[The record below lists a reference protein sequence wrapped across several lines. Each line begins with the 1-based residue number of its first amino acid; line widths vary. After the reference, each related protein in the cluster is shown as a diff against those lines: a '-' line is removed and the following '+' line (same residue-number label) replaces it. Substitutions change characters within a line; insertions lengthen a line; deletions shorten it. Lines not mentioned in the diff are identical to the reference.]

1 MGGLQISEISEMGFQ
16 MKSMLHPS
24 VTEGKVGTLLFY
36 KQLTNLSLQAGRELL
51 CSGLRQWRKHC

>member
-24 VTEGKVGTLLFY
+24 VREGKVGTLLFY
-36 KQLTNLSLQAGRELL
+36 KQLTNLRVQAGRELL
-51 CSGLRQWRKHC
+51 CSDL